1 MGLTEVPQTTGPQH
15 TGPIPLDEYPIHQSP
30 LPMNRVASSD
40 RNFYDRCYF
49 NAHDRSGEVFLVTGL
64 GVYPNLGV
72 IDAYAAARSGDRQ
85 WSVRFSDALA
95 ERSLDQQV
103 GGYRIEVVE
112 PLSRLHLTCQSPDS
126 SLDFD
131 LHWTGSFPAMQEEPH
146 LLMSGHRP
154 IVDSARFCQLG
165 SWSGTLR
172 VGDREFDVSD
182 DRWSGARDRSWG
194 IRPVGEGE
202 PPGRA
207 AAESL
212 AGFWWLYAPL
222 RFESCALIV
231 ILQENPDGY
240 RTLSNAKRIW
250 PDGRV
255 EQLGW
260 PRAEI
265 SYAPG
270 TRHPVSA
277 RINLTD
283 NAGKPVCVDLETI
296 TSVPL
301 HVGAGYNGDP
311 DWSHGRWM
319 GRDWSSASVYD
330 LTDPAVAARLP
341 WGVTDHLARATM
353 DGEEGWGLFEH
364 ASIGRH
370 DPTGFAD
377 WSSVAP
383 G

>member
-1 MGLTEVPQTTGPQH
+1 V
-15 TGPIPLDEYPIHQSP
+15 PIPLDEYPVHQTP
-30 LPMNRVASSD
+30 LPMGRAGTSD

-49 NAHDRSGEVFLVTGL
+49 NLHDRAGEIFMVTGL

-72 IDAYAAARSGDRQ
+72 IDAYAAARCGDRQ
-85 WSVRFSDALA
+85 WSVRFPDALA
-95 ERSLDQQV
+95 ERSLEQRV

-112 PLSRLHLTCQSPDS
+112 PLRELALSCASPDG
-126 SLDFD
+126 SLDFE
-131 LHWTGSFPAMQEEPH
+131 LRWTAAFPAVQEEPH
-146 LLMSGHRP
+146 LLLSGART
-154 IVDSARFCQLG
+154 VLDASRFCQLG
-165 SWSGTLR
+165 NWAGRLR
-172 VGDREFDVSD
+172 AAGREFAVTP

-194 IRPVGEGE
+194 IRPVGEPE

-207 AAESL
+207 AAEPMT
-212 AGFWWLYAPL
+212 GFWWLYAPL
-222 RFESCALIV
+222 QFPSCALIV

-240 RTLSNAKRIW
+240 RTVNGAKRVW

-260 PRAEI
+260 PRAQI
-265 SYAPG
+265 SYLAG
-270 TRHPVSA
+270 TRHPEGA
-277 RINLTD
+277 RIRMEDPAGTALT
-283 NAGKPVCVDLETI
+283 LEVETV

-301 HVGAGYNGDP
+301 HVGAGYAGDP

-319 GRDWSSASVYD
+319 GRGWSSASVYD
-330 LTDPAVAARLP
+330 LTDPAVAGRIP
-341 WGVTDHLARATM
+341 FGVTEHLARAWFA
-353 DGEEGWGLFEH
+353 GEEGWGLFEH

-383 G
+383 

>member
-1 MGLTEVPQTTGPQH
+1 MSLAS
-15 TGPIPLDEYPIHQSP
+15 GPIPLDEYPIHQTP
-30 LPMNRVASSD
+30 LPMSRVASSD

-49 NAHDRSGEVFLVTGL
+49 NAHDRSGDIFLVTGL

-95 ERSLDQQV
+95 AARPGPAGGRLPDRGRRAAAAAAPDLPVPRLQPGLRPALD
-103 GGYRIEVVE
+103 
-112 PLSRLHLTCQSPDS
+112 RLVPGRWQEDS
-126 SLDFD
+126 
-131 LHWTGSFPAMQEEPH
+131 H
-146 LLMSGHRP
+146 LLMAGSRP
-154 IVDSARFCQLG
+154 IVDSSRFCQLG
-165 SWSGTLR
+165 SWSGRLR

-194 IRPVGEGE
+194 IRPVGEPE

-207 AAESL
+207 AEAMS
-212 AGFWWLYAPL
+212 GFWWLYMPL
-222 RFESCALIV
+222 RFSSCALIV
-231 ILQENPDGY
+231 ILQENPDGF
-240 RTLSNAKRIW
+240 RTLSNAKRVW

-260 PRAEI
+260 PRVEI

-270 TRHPVSA
+270 TRHPRSA
-277 RINLTD
+277 RIHLTD
-283 NAGKPVCVDLETI
+283 GTGKPVCVEIETL
-296 TSVPL
+296 TSLPL
-301 HVGAGYNGDP
+301 HIGAGYNGDP

-319 GRDWSSASVYD
+319 GRGWSSASVYD
-330 LTDPAVAARLP
+330 LTDPAVAARIP
-341 WGVTDHLARATM
+341 WGVTDHLARASM
-353 DGEEGWGLFEH
+353 DGEEGWGMFEH
-364 ASIGRH
+364 ASMGRH